1 VAETSSLLNCRTG
14 NGTESSNLSLTAII
28 LKDNRSG
35 RSSAR
40 LECPA
45 KAGRP
50 QGQKRYCSGRSSARL
65 ECPAKAGR
73 PQGQKRYCSGRSSA
87 RLECPAK
94 AGRPQGQKR
103 YCSGR
108 SSARLECLLWEQ
120 EAAGSNP
127 AAPTETINLVDGFF
141 MYTKMPTFTREL
153 VFIE

>member
-1 VAETSSLLNCRTG
+1 MAETSSLLNCRTG

-28 LKDNRSG
+28 LKDNR
-35 RSSAR
+35 
-40 LECPA
+40 
-45 KAGRP
+45 
-50 QGQKRYCSGRSSARL
+50 SGRSSARL

>member
-1 VAETSSLLNCRTG
+1 MKIRLTLRWGGWVAETSSLLNCRTG

-28 LKDNRSG
+28 LKDNR
-35 RSSAR
+35 
-40 LECPA
+40 
-45 KAGRP
+45 
-50 QGQKRYCSGRSSARL
+50 SGRSSARL

-153 VFIE
+153 VFIEWINSIWYL